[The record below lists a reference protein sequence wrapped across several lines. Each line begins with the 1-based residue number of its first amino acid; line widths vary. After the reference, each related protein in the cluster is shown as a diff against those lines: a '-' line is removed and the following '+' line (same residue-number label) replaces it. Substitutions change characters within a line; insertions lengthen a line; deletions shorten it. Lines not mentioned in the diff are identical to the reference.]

1 MSFKAYEVVVEA
13 LKENLGEVSA
23 FVDSHL
29 EEIDCPIKAQMQ
41 LDIAVEELFVN
52 IANYAYAPDTG
63 KATIRLEINEEPLSV
78 SITFIDN
85 GVPYDPLAK
94 ADPDITLSAEERAIG
109 GLGIFMVKKSMDD
122 MFYEYKDS
130 QNVLTI
136 VKKLNR

>member
-1 MSFKAYEVVVEA
+1 MKELTVQAVIENIPEVT
-13 LKENLGEVSA
+13 A
-23 FVDSHL
+23 FVDGQL
-29 EEIDCPIKAQMQ
+29 EALDCPMRAQMQ
-41 LDIAVEELFVN
+41 IDVAIDELFGN
-52 IANYAYAPDTG
+52 IAHYAYAPEG
-63 KATIRLEINEEPLSV
+63 GPAIIRTEVKQDPLA
-78 SITFIDN
+78 IELTFIDH

-136 VKKLNR
+136 VKKLN

>member
-94 ADPDITLSAEERAIG
+94 ADPDITLSAEERSIG

-136 VKKLNR
+136 VKKLN